1 MGQCTASATTTS
13 VATEASSSGST
24 TITATVAA
32 SGTECE
38 VGPSADPAMSCT
50 VEGEFCQLDMGV
62 CNNKS
67 AIQYGVCAMIPQACT
82 LEYDPV
88 W

>member
-1 MGQCTASATTTS
+1 MGPCTATTTTS
-13 VATEASSSGST
+13 VATEVSASGST
-24 TITATVAA
+24 TIAATVAA
-32 SGTECE
+32 SGAECQ
-38 VGPSADPAMSCT
+38 VGPSADPTTDCSID
-50 VEGEFCQLDMGV
+50 GEFCQLDIGV

-67 AIQYGVCAMIPQACT
+67 GIHDGVCVTVPQACT